1 MGILMYEILKQIND
15 TTSLAVNDNVVYI
28 LKKIHANDAPL
39 YKALMGV
46 TNPNIAKFY
55 GFTTIDESLFVVEQ
69 YVQGITLKQFV
80 DNNAD
85 ISDDAI
91 TSITLGIC
99 NGLNE
104 IHSLGIVH
112 RDITPTNIMIDP
124 YGNAVI
130 IDFGISRFTK
140 SNQST
145 DTQILGTHGFAAPE
159 QYGFS
164 QTGTK
169 ADIYSLGVLINY
181 MATKCMPNEVLAS
194 GRLGQIVKRCIEVDE
209 SNRYADAVQLKN
221 ALEKRGFSYFFHLI
235 PGFRQGKTS
244 HILIALAYYLC
255 VIFLLVISLAISIN
269 ALDAFCLVM
278 CILSV
283 FIYPVMILLDF
294 CDWPKRLNLTRNIE
308 KGELI
313 AIKVVLLVICI
324 ILTMV
329 FILIAPRQ

>member
-1 MGILMYEILKQIND
+1 MYEIIKQIND
-15 TTSLAVNDNVVYI
+15 TTSLAVNDNIVYI

-39 YKALMGV
+39 YKALTSI
-46 TNPNIAKFY
+46 TNPNIARFY

-69 YVQGITLKQFV
+69 YVQGVTLKQFV
-80 DNNAD
+80 ENNAV

-112 RDITPTNIMIDP
+112 RDITPTNIIIDP
-124 YGNAVI
+124 YGNAII

-140 SNQST
+140 NNQNT

-194 GRLGQIVKRCIEVDE
+194 GRLGQIVKRCTEVDE
-209 SNRYADAVQLKN
+209 DNRYADVIQLKN
-221 ALEKRGFSYFFHLI
+221 ALEKKEFSYFFHLI

-244 HILIALAYYLC
+244 HILIALAYYLS
-255 VIFLLVISLAISIN
+255 VALLLAVCIAISIN
-269 ALDAFCLVM
+269 IFDAFCLIM
-278 CILSV
+278 CILLF
-283 FIYPVMILLDF
+283 FICPVMILLDF
-294 CDWPKRLNLTRNIE
+294 CDWPKKLKLTRNID
-308 KGELI
+308 KGERI
-313 AIKVVLLVICI
+313 AIKVVMLVICI

-329 FILIAPRQ
+329 FILIAPR